1 MITTGISGTKV
12 VKNKFEN
19 IAENEK
25 VSLDTLAELTGFPKE
40 FIQDELGL
48 ISDQI
53 TLENLRTN
61 MLKYL
66 ENVTSS
72 ST

>member
-1 MITTGISGTKV
+1 MITTGISGTKN
-12 VKNKFEN
+12 VKKKFEN

-25 VSLDTLAELTGFPKE
+25 VSLDDLAELTGFPRE

-48 ISDQI
+48 VSDQI
-53 TLENLRTN
+53 TLENLRMN

-66 ENVTSS
+66 ESVTSNS
-72 ST
+72 N

>member
-1 MITTGISGTKV
+1 MITTGISGTKT

-53 TLENLRTN
+53 TLKNLRTN

-66 ENVTSS
+66 ESVTSS
-72 ST
+72 AT

>member
-1 MITTGISGTKV
+1 MITTGISGTKT

-53 TLENLRTN
+53 TLKNLRTN

>member
-1 MITTGISGTKV
+1 MITTGISGTKT
-12 VKNKFEN
+12 VKSKFEN

-48 ISDQI
+48 ISDEI
-53 TLENLRTN
+53 TLKNLRMN

-66 ENVTSS
+66 ENVTSN
-72 ST
+72 